1 MQRFTNSGRDAIAQN
16 NFYAALS
23 IALMLPDIC
32 ASMEDPGP
40 GKTQKRYEKWC
51 DKWVIPKFTNSG
63 TVWLSAQDCFQLRC
77 SLIHS
82 GSTQIEQTK
91 RKGLDEIVFFDNE
104 IKTHFNKVT
113 GQTINGVKQP
123 NVLQLNAAKF
133 SETMYLAAEAWDAAV
148 ASDAAV
154 QSEKA
159 KLLVIHTKGAVISGV
174 LFG

>member
-1 MQRFTNSGRDAIAQN
+1 
-16 NFYAALS
+16 
-23 IALMLPDIC
+23 
-32 ASMEDPGP
+32 
-40 GKTQKRYEKWC
+40 QKRYEKWC
-51 DKWVIPKFTNSG
+51 DKWVITKFTNSG

-123 NVLQLNAAKF
+123 NVLQLNAEKLVRQCIWPPRHG
-133 SETMYLAAEAWDAAV
+133 MQRLLAMRQYNRKK
-148 ASDAAV
+148 
-154 QSEKA
+154 QSCW
-159 KLLVIHTKGAVISGV
+159 
-174 LFG
+174 